1 MGGGRDL
8 LELQRGEPAP
18 LSLGKCAM
26 SLLTSRAEIE
36 YPESDGKP
44 MGETDLHRD
53 WMIRIL
59 ELFKYRYREQ
69 QVYVSGDLLVY
80 YEEGVPRE
88 FVLPDVFVVTD
99 CDPRRRQVFKTWVEG
114 RSPDVVWEVTSRST
128 KRNDEI
134 LKPQAFAKMG
144 VKEYF
149 HYDPTAEYLLP
160 PLRGFRW
167 TGNEYREIE
176 PERSAGPAA
185 LLCRELG
192 ILHHLEA
199 GALVMT
205 DSQTGQR
212 LLTSAEAE
220 AAARQAAEGEIRR
233 LRALLEDKNSPR

>member
-1 MGGGRDL
+1 
-8 LELQRGEPAP
+8 
-18 LSLGKCAM
+18 M
-26 SLLTSRAEIE
+26 SLLASSLDIE

-59 ELFKYRYREQ
+59 ELLKYRYRGQ
-69 QVYVSGDLLVY
+69 RVYVSGDLLVY
-80 YEEGVPRE
+80 YEEGVPQE
-88 FVLPDVFVVTD
+88 NVAPDAFVVTA
-99 CDPRRRQVFKTWVEG
+99 CDPRRRQVFRIWEEG

-134 LKPQAFAKMG
+134 FKPRAFAKMG

-149 HYDPTAEYLLP
+149 LYDPTSEYLLP

-167 TGNEYREIE
+167 TGEEYREIE
-176 PERSAGPAA
+176 PERSPGPAT

-199 GALVMT
+199 GELILR

-212 LLTSAEAE
+212 LLTGEEAEAAARQAE
-220 AAARQAAEGEIRR
+220 AAARQAAEKEVHR
-233 LRALLEDKNSPR
+233 LRALLEDKNAPR